1 MRIIKVIAVIVFMSY
16 HVTAQL
22 LFPDHNTVFKKE
34 YTFSPQY
41 ISKNQIKKIVFEIL
55 DKKDFEAPVDRRLVE
70 NYEFSSFG
78 FLLRFY
84 YTDIIKTIEKEVNV
98 PAQYRGRRKIKSAYS
113 YMANDFIYDT
123 ISTTFMYKELSNKL
137 LMKRG
142 HLGSGFYDTR
152 YYRYDSIMNMI
163 EETRYKETNVSQSR
177 NDFILGSQVLVSK
190 DSTTVLK
197 YTEEQTKIIYF
208 NSERRPY
215 KEQIILKKNEH
226 VININE
232 SYVAASWIQQN
243 QQFEYNVTGQM
254 TQAVFNSNA
263 NVNLSYKHTF
273 DYDKNGWLLTEKRYK
288 NDILL
293 TESSFVNDTTSS
305 LVNSIVIRDFAN
317 KSIRIIKMKY
327 SYYDSLQVKG
337 K

>member
-1 MRIIKVIAVIVFMSY
+1 MIHHA
-16 HVTAQL
+16 TAQL
-22 LFPDHNTVFKKE
+22 LFPDYTTVFKKE

-41 ISKNQIKKIVFEIL
+41 INKNQIKKIVFEIL
-55 DKKDFEAPVDRRLVE
+55 DKKDFEAPVDRHLVE

-78 FLLRFY
+78 LLLRFY
-84 YTDIIKTIEKEVNV
+84 YTDIIKTIEKEVTV
-98 PAQYRGRRKIKSAYS
+98 PPVYRGKRKIRSGYT
-113 YMANDFIYDT
+113 YMMNDFIYDT
-123 ISTTFMYKELSNKL
+123 ISTTFVYKELSNNL
-137 LMKRG
+137 LMKRA

-152 YYRYDSIMNMI
+152 YYRYDSLMNMV
-163 EETRYKETNVSQSR
+163 EETRYKESNVSQSR

-197 YTEEQTKIIYF
+197 YTEEQTKITYF

-215 KEQIILKKNEH
+215 KEQIILKKNGN
-226 VININE
+226 VVAINE

-243 QQFEYNVTGQM
+243 QQFEYNEAGQM
-254 TQAVFNSNA
+254 TMAVFNSNA

-273 DYDKNGWLLTEKRYK
+273 DYDKNGWLLTEKKYK

-305 LVNSIVIRDFAN
+305 LVGSIVIRDFAN

>member
-1 MRIIKVIAVIVFMSY
+1 MIHHA
-16 HVTAQL
+16 TAQL
-22 LFPDHNTVFKKE
+22 LFPDHTTVFKKE

-41 ISKNQIKKIVFEIL
+41 ISKNQIKKVVFEIL
-55 DKKDFEAPVDRRLVE
+55 DKKDYESPVDRHLVE

-78 FLLRFY
+78 LLLRFY
-84 YTDIIKTIEKEVNV
+84 YTDIIKTIEKDVNV
-98 PAQYRGRRKIKSAYS
+98 PPTYKGRRKIKNGYS
-113 YMANDFIYDT
+113 YKVNDFVYDT
-123 ISTTFMYKELSNKL
+123 ISTVYMYKELTNKL
-137 LMKRG
+137 LMKRS

-152 YYRYDSIMNMI
+152 YYRYDSLMNMI
-163 EETRYKETNVSQSR
+163 EEARYKESNVSQSK

-190 DSTTVLK
+190 DSTSVIK
-197 YTEEQTKIIYF
+197 YSDEQTKIIYF

-215 KEQIILKKNEH
+215 KEQIILKKNGN
-226 VININE
+226 VVNINE
-232 SYVAASWIQQN
+232 SYVAASWIQQS
-243 QQFEYNVTGQM
+243 QQFEYNELGQM
-254 TQAVFNSNA
+254 TMAVFNSNA

-273 DYDKNGWLLTEKRYK
+273 DYDKKGWLLTEKRYK
-288 NDILL
+288 NDVLL
-293 TESSFVNDTTSS
+293 TESSYVNDTISS